1 MMENKH
7 LHGELQE
14 MVQRQQEV
22 MSKNQDMEITIMALE
37 RELRAKNSLNYSIYN
52 QMSQQQAGKGVQN
65 SH

>member
-1 MMENKH
+1 
-7 LHGELQE
+7 
-14 MVQRQQEV
+14 

-37 RELRAKNSLNYSIYN
+37 RELRTKNSLNYSIYN